1 MQAFDSLSRD
11 IQQYIYDKGWPS
23 LTHIQNAAIKQVANT
38 DHNLI
43 LSAPTASGKTEAAFI
58 PALNSVEDWDT
69 GLKVLYIS
77 PLKALINDQFHRISE
92 LSEYLDIPITRWHGE
107 VSQAQKKKVVNQ
119 PKGVLLIT
127 PESIRAC
134 W

>member
-1 MQAFDSLSRD
+1 MQAFDSLSRN

-23 LTHIQNAAIKQVANT
+23 LTRIQNAAIKQVANT

-77 PLKALINDQFHRISE
+77 PLKAMNNDQFQRISE
-92 LSEYLDIPITRWHGE
+92 RRAYLDITITPWHGE
-107 VSQAQKKKVVNQ
+107 V
-119 PKGVLLIT
+119 
-127 PESIRAC
+127 
-134 W
+134 